1 MVRCG
6 KCLKH
11 QQEPQYLTHI
21 MVVIHFRHLMGDQ
34 KIRITDDV
42 VEKLKDPVS
51 LKIFVMRVC
60 FSLLGGFAPFSGLC
74 NGDLVLHL
82 LTRM

>member
-1 MVRCG
+1 
-6 KCLKH
+6 
-11 QQEPQYLTHI
+11 

-60 FSLLGGFAPFSGLC
+60 FSLVGGFAPFLG
-74 NGDLVLHL
+74 H
-82 LTRM
+82 M